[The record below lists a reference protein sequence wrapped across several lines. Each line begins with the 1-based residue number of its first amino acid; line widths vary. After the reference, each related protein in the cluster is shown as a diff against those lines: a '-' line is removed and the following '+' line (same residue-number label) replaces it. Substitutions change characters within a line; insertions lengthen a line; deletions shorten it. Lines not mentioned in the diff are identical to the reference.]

1 MGLGPPRFQSGLDS
15 QFPTLRAANCVH
27 GSGSERNFVAR
38 ESGESTLIDKLI
50 KERLYELVTGPQNRI
65 RHSNY
70 RANSVWDY

>member
-1 MGLGPPRFQSGLDS
+1 MGMGPPRFQSGLDS

-27 GSGSERNFVAR
+27 GFGSESNFVAR
-38 ESGESTLIDKLI
+38 ESVDKLI